1 MVHFST
7 FVICNLNKYRM
18 NRVNDLNDKELA
30 VKLRKDFVQNG
41 YIFFP
46 NFLNEEEMEMVQS
59 KISEYI
65 EKNVSKMKEKE
76 VYYEDKNDMST
87 LKQLQHLFKYDPFFF
102 DMIFGS
108 RFEKLASILLDDG
121 VEGKNIQYFNKP
133 PKIGK
138 STPPHQDGYYFMLEP
153 NEAVTMWM
161 ALEPVD
167 EENGCVRYIA
177 KSHLKGMREHN
188 RTNTLGFSQGISNY
202 GEEEDLEKDEVFFPT
217 KEGDLLV
224 HHSLTIHRADGNPCE
239 DRSRKAMGF
248 IYYANKA
255 KEDKKAHEAYDKKL
269 AEELAKKEQI

>member
-1 MVHFST
+1 M
-7 FVICNLNKYRM
+7 K
-18 NRVNDLNDKELA
+18 RVDDLNDSSLSE
-30 VKLRKDFVQNG
+30 KLRADFVENG

-46 NFLNEEEMEMVQS
+46 NFLNDEEVEMVQS
-59 KISEYI
+59 KISEFI
-65 EKNVSKMKEKE
+65 ETKVSKMKDKE
-76 VYYEDKNDMST
+76 VYYEEKNDMST

-102 DMIFGS
+102 DMMFGS
-108 RFEKLASILLDDG
+108 RFEKLASILLDNG

-138 STPPHQDGYYFMLEP
+138 ATPPHQDGYYFMLEP

-167 EENGCVRYIA
+167 EQNGCVRYIA

-188 RTNTLGFSQGISNY
+188 RTATLGFSQGITNY

-217 KEGDLLV
+217 KAGDLLV
-224 HHSLTIHRADGNPCE
+224 HHSLTIHRADGNPSE
-239 DRSRKAMGF
+239 NRSRKAMGF

-255 KEDKKAHEAYDKKL
+255 KEDKAAHEAYAKKL
-269 AEELAKKEQI
+269 AEDLAKENKL

>member
-1 MVHFST
+1 MKR
-7 FVICNLNKYRM
+7 ID
-18 NRVNDLNDKELA
+18 DLNDKELA
-30 VKLRKDFVQNG
+30 VKLRADFVKDG

-46 NFLNEEEMEMVQS
+46 GFLNEEEMKLVQS
-59 KISEYI
+59 KISEFI
-65 EKNVSKMKEKE
+65 ETKVSGMSDKE
-76 VYYEDKNDMST
+76 VYYEDVKDMST

-138 STPPHQDGYYFMLEP
+138 PTPPHQDGYYFMLEP

-167 EENGCVRYIA
+167 EENGCVRYI
-177 KSHLKGMREHN
+177 KGSHATGMRPHG
-188 RTNTLGFSQGISNY
+188 RTSTLGFSQGITDY
-202 GEEEDLEKDEVFFPT
+202 GEQETKEDEVFYPT
-217 KEGDLLV
+217 VAGDLLV
-224 HHSLTIHRADGNPCE
+224 HHSLMIHRADGNPCE

-255 KEDKKAHEAYDKKL
+255 KEDKAAHAAYAKKL
-269 AEELAKKEQI
+269 AEDLKKESKI